1 MLLSDPPD
9 IKPLSKK
16 AVDRYYEMW
25 KVLTPLM
32 KRTWCSFFCTGHSS
46 LLNSI
51 GHQLY
56 RDIGIF
62 STDGKTEQVLIPNF
76 QTSRICLKE
85 SLFCWILI
93 YSDII
98 ILLSLSKIRF
108 KSPEA
113 KEALAQ
119 YIYERTLGIPR
130 LVYYAILY
138 LEYLWYLYIN
148 ICYVCVSIFDYLIEY
163 FGEKICGHKDVTAHI
178 LGHRFIDFGKTKGGG
193 KEFDP
198 LLSLPPELHKFC
210 ILPLSTP
217 FFFFFFLFL
226 HFLFFFFFFLLLFL
240 FSTFCFI
247 GLFF

>member
-1 MLLSDPPD
+1 VDLRDRISTLNIGMDKYLRNSCLPEIFSALIAAKEDSYWAPFHVPDELQRLNVQDLMQEWRNKDAGMTFLQTLVQLEQDTGIPLFIHIDEVDMLLSDPPD
-9 IKPLSKK
+9 IKPLSKG

-32 KRTWCSFFCTGHSS
+32 KRTWCSFFCTGRSS

-62 STDGKTEQVLIPNF
+62 STDGKTAQVLIPNF

-98 ILLSLSKIRF
+98 TLLSLSKIRF

-138 LEYLWYLYIN
+138 LEYL
-148 ICYVCVSIFDYLIEY
+148 
-163 FGEKICGHKDVTAHI
+163 
-178 LGHRFIDFGKTKGGG
+178 
-193 KEFDP
+193 
-198 LLSLPPELHKFC
+198 
-210 ILPLSTP
+210 
-217 FFFFFFLFL
+217 
-226 HFLFFFFFFLLLFL
+226 
-240 FSTFCFI
+240 
-247 GLFF
+247 